1 MLCKKC
7 GRSIPD
13 DALYCPY
20 CGKKQAAD
28 SPRKTKQ
35 RGNGSGTVYQTPNKK
50 WRAEVRIYAHGA
62 NIRRTKDGFTRK
74 RDALDYLPILRAGDL
89 KKSDA
94 SPILRDLFDLWQQTK
109 KYEGMSA
116 DKKSHYQTAW
126 NRLQLIQHRD
136 ITTLSYVEL
145 QTLIDEAPGGH
156 YPKRDMKTLLSH
168 LYKIAQREELLPQ
181 GKNLAQFVELPAP
194 TKSKRDAFTSEEI
207 ALLWRDY
214 ETGHRF
220 AGYALVMIYTSMR
233 TGELFALRAENVF
246 PDKKYM
252 IGGIKTE
259 AGTDRVIP
267 LAECIL
273 PVIRE
278 QLAHARKGGLIDM
291 RIEEFYTQWAQLIER
306 TGIRPLDA
314 YCCRHTTATALA
326 EKGVAPAVIK
336 EIMGHT
342 SYNTTLRYTHISVD
356 EKVRAVNQMS
366 DGSADLGQ
374 AAKDKVPGGT

>member
-7 GRSIPD
+7 GKSIPD
-13 DALYCPY
+13 DALYCQY
-20 CGKKQAAD
+20 CGKKQQTA
-28 SPRKTKQ
+28 PRKPKQ
-35 RGNGSGTVYQTPNKK
+35 RGNGSGTVFQMPNKK

-62 NIRRTKDGFTRK
+62 NIRRTKAGFTRK
-74 RDALDYLPILRAGDL
+74 RDALDYLPILRAGEM
-89 KKSDA
+89 KKSGT
-94 SPILRDLFDLWQQTK
+94 SPILRDLFALWQQTK

-126 NRLQLIQHRD
+126 NRLQMIQHRD
-136 ITTLSYVEL
+136 ISTLSYVEL

-194 TKSKRDAFTSEEI
+194 AKSRRDAFTSEEI

-233 TGELFALRAENVF
+233 TGELFAQRAENVF

-259 AGTDRVIP
+259 AGIDRVIP

-278 QLAHARKGGLIDM
+278 QLLHAHKGGLIDM
-291 RIEEFYTQWAQLIER
+291 RIEEFYAQWAQLIER
-306 TGIRPLDA
+306 TSIRPLDA

-342 SYNTTLRYTHISVD
+342 SYSTTLRYTHISVD
-356 EKVRAVNQMS
+356 EKVRAVNQMA
-366 DGSADLGQ
+366 DGSTEPDQ
-374 AAKDKVPGGT
+374 EAKDKGPIST

>member
-7 GRSIPD
+7 GRTAPEG
-13 DALYCPY
+13 ALFCPY
-20 CGKKQAAD
+20 CGRKLAAD
-28 SPRKTKQ
+28 NAPRKTKQ

-50 WRAEVRIYAHGA
+50 WRAEVRIYARGQH
-62 NIRRTKDGFTRK
+62 IRRTKDGFARK
-74 RDALDYLPILRAGDL
+74 RDALDYLPILRDGGL
-89 KKSDA
+89 KQSDA
-94 SPILRDLFDLWQQTK
+94 SPLLRDLFELWLQTK
-109 KYEGMSA
+109 KYDGMSA

-126 NRLQLIQHRD
+126 NRLQALHHRD

-145 QTLIDEAPGGH
+145 QTLIDEAPGAH

-168 LYKIAQREELLPQ
+168 LYEIAQREEILPQ
-181 GKNLAQFVELPAP
+181 GKNLARFVELPPPA
-194 TKSKRDAFTSEEI
+194 KSKRDAFTSEEV

-214 ETGHRF
+214 EAGNRF
-220 AGYALVMIYTSMR
+220 TGYALVMIYTSMR
-233 TGELFALRAENVF
+233 TGELFALRAENIF

-252 IGGIKTE
+252 IGGIKTD
-259 AGTDRVIP
+259 AGTNRVIP
-267 LAECIL
+267 LADCIL

-278 QLAHARKGGLIDM
+278 QLADAHKGGIIDL
-291 RIEEFYTQWAQLIER
+291 RIEEFYAQWAQLLAR

-356 EKVRAVNQMS
+356 EKVRAVNQMA
-366 DGSADLGQ
+366 DSAP
-374 AAKDKVPGGT
+374 AAEQKGG